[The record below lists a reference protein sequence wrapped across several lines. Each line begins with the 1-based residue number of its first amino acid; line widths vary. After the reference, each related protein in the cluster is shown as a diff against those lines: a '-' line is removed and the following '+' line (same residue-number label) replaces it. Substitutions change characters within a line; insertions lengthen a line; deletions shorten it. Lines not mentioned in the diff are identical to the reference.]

1 MVNLASVIDMSG
13 TGALAAGLV
22 FFAVFAAVGYIV
34 FRLLRKT
41 VKMAYRMAVVAA
53 VLLVAV
59 VGSLSFWWFNSGT
72 TQKQRPAASKTR

>member
-1 MVNLASVIDMSG
+1 MVNIAIVLDISG

-22 FFAVFAAVGYIV
+22 FFAVFAAAAYIM

-41 VKMAYRMAVVAA
+41 VKMAFRMAVVTS

-59 VGSLSFWWFNSGT
+59 VGSLSFWWFAAGT
-72 TQKQRPAASKTR
+72 AQKQRPAASRSR